1 MYPPEL
7 GRVYEMEGRVC
18 YVQALCSNPEAP
30 QPSPIRA
37 TRFAF
42 LQHLKFSKN
51 YLLRRMFDS
60 RLRATAKIRL
70 TLLLLFPIL
79 IVEQTLFCS
88 LGHNLSYGFAKERY
102 NFTINDLVE
111 TEPTNTLAKG
121 IGGDTIR
128 KQVEW
133 TRNIVGVNLLVSLI
147 GVRPIF
153 QTIHRVRELTQ
164 FGVSDCEF
172 DFL

>member
-1 MYPPEL
+1 M
-7 GRVYEMEGRVC
+7 
-18 YVQALCSNPEAP
+18 AL
-30 QPSPIRA
+30 RH
-37 TRFAF
+37 R
-42 LQHLKFSKN
+42 
-51 YLLRRMFDS
+51 
-60 RLRATAKIRL
+60 
-70 TLLLLFPIL
+70 
-79 IVEQTLFCS
+79 
-88 LGHNLSYGFAKERY
+88 FAKERY
-102 NFTINDLVE
+102 NFTIHDLVE
-111 TEPTNTLAKG
+111 TEPTNTLAEG

-133 TRNIVGVNLLVSLI
+133 ARNIVGVNLLVSLI